1 MPHKQITAARNTPW
15 YLTQGG
21 AGYAFFSDLS
31 FRRLRVGR
39 ILQQLGSNIHT
50 GYKKL
55 EGPLQKV
62 ALVPKVCISEII
74 IIPAEAED
82 AAAWRIVSQE
92 CCGKRVHLEKS
103 DRILNWQQPDQV

>member
-1 MPHKQITAARNTPW
+1 MNSRLGVCKSAW
-15 YLTQGG
+15 
-21 AGYAFFSDLS
+21 FSN
-31 FRRLRVGR
+31 RLGR
-39 ILQQLGSNIHT
+39 ITHT

-92 CCGKRVHLEKS
+92 CCGKRSIPGEVRSNTKLATARPSIKI
-103 DRILNWQQPDQV
+103 RQ